1 MNNKLHT
8 KKRSYY
14 LNYYKNEDQ
23 SNIVELIESKANATK
38 NKVIIFEEDL
48 PAVIDFLQDLMDKIG

>member
-1 MNNKLHT
+1 MKNKLHT

-23 SNIVELIESKANATK
+23 SNIVELIESKANAPK
-38 NKVIIFEEDL
+38 NKITIFEEDL
-48 PAVIDFLQDLMDKIG
+48 PALIKLLQDLRNKIK